1 MKSPLSILI
10 VDDHFTA
17 RIGLAIPI
25 NGEPDMQV
33 VAEAENAHEA
43 LTLFRQHQPDLVIM
57 DCKMPG
63 PSGVDAARALL
74 KEYPKARILMLSVFD
89 GEEDIHRA
97 ISAGACG
104 YLTKSAR
111 RNEVL
116 HAIRIITA
124 GGRYLPEA
132 LAAKLNARLQREP
145 LIQREIDILRHIVH
159 GRPNKEIAAQLHLSV
174 GTINLHVC
182 RILEKLGAPDRTRAA
197 TLAIERGIV
206 HLGE

>member
-1 MKSPLSILI
+1 MSTPIRVLI

-33 VAEAENAHEA
+33 IAEAENAREA
-43 LTLFRQHQPDLVIM
+43 LLLYRQHQPTLVIM

-63 PSGVDAARALL
+63 LSGIEAMRHLLAEDPAARV
-74 KEYPKARILMLSVFD
+74 LMLSVFD

-97 ISAGACG
+97 MEAGAYG

-116 HAIRIITA
+116 HAIRSIAA
-124 GGRYLPEA
+124 GKPYLPDSLTA
-132 LAAKLNARLQREP
+132 KLAARQQREP
-145 LIQREIDILRHIVH
+145 LIPREVEILRHIVH
-159 GRPNKEIAAQLHLSV
+159 GRPNKEIAAQMHLSV

-182 RILEKLGAPDRTRAA
+182 RILEKLAAPDRTRAA

-206 HLGE
+206 HLG